1 MEHTCL
7 YTLILPQSFPR
18 RPHVSPHAPFI
29 SAETYFSS
37 VSKGKNGSVQQK
49 STRRGITDTFACL
62 IAGSISSLHG
72 NEILKSSIQAAL
84 PFLSIP
90 IPLYRLSEI
99 HSKNAFPVFLYME
112 KPIPSVRHPA
122 GNPAGL
128 HQLKKLFQFFLG
140 TFIIVILKS
149 LSPDYHACLPA
160 VFSIQTNKVLGA
172 PTQRA
177 AV

>member
-99 HSKNAFPVFLYME
+99 HSKNAFPVFYTWKNQSHLSVIRQG
-112 KPIPSVRHPA
+112 IPR
-122 GNPAGL
+122 
-128 HQLKKLFQFFLG
+128 
-140 TFIIVILKS
+140 
-149 LSPDYHACLPA
+149 D
-160 VFSIQTNKVLGA
+160 SIN
-172 PTQRA
+172 
-177 AV
+177 